1 MNTTGTPGHGTRPMG
16 HPGGMGG
23 KPKGKNKFTLVTVL
37 MWIIT
42 ALIGWAVFTNIKPY
56 EILATRFLIG
66 VSYQSLG
73 NILTSI
79 PFLGGIFK
87 LIWSLL
93 GLGMGTLLWAFFQIL
108 ELLPLALFGHS
119 AFLDNS
125 IARAGGKKYAS
136 NVNDHWEVKI
146 AKGIGNSLSTEV
158 LRFLIL
164 LGLGMY
170 ILDFFLCLYIF
181 PPVKGGTIADLF
193 KVLYTGQFGKLDW
206 ANIFIALVTVT
217 AVELL
222 FKLRS
227 ILKKISEDM
236 SS

>member
-1 MNTTGTPGHGTRPMG
+1 VNTAGTPGNGSTRP
-16 HPGGMGG
+16 PGYA
-23 KPKGKNKFTLVTVL
+23 KPKGKKKQPIMITLL

-42 ALIGWAVFTNIKPY
+42 GLIGWAIFTNIKPY

-66 VSYQSLG
+66 VSYESLG
-73 NILTSI
+73 NFLTSI

-125 IARAGGKKYAS
+125 IARAGGKKY
-136 NVNDHWEVKI
+136 NTTENDHWEVKV
-146 AKGIGNSLSTEV
+146 AKSVGNSLSTEV

-164 LGLGMY
+164 LGIAVY
-170 ILDFFLCLYIF
+170 VVDFLLCLYIF
-181 PPVKGGTIADLF
+181 PPVKEGTIADLF
-193 KVLYTGQFGKLDW
+193 KVLYTGQFNKLDW
-206 ANIFIALVTVT
+206 GNIFTALVTVT

-222 FKLRS
+222 FKLRT
-227 ILKKISEDM
+227 ILKKVADDINN
-236 SS
+236 

>member
-1 MNTTGTPGHGTRPMG
+1 MNTAGTPGNGSARP
-16 HPGGMGG
+16 PGYA
-23 KPKGKNKFTLVTVL
+23 KPKGKKKFTIITLL

-42 ALIGWAVFTNIKPY
+42 ALIGWAIFTNIKPY
-56 EILATRFLIG
+56 EVLATRFLIG

-73 NILTSI
+73 NFLTSI

-125 IARAGGKKYAS
+125 IARAGGKKY
-136 NVNDHWEVKI
+136 NTLENDHWEVKV
-146 AKGIGNSLSTEV
+146 AKTVGNSLSTEV

-164 LGLGMY
+164 LGIAVY
-170 ILDFFLCLYIF
+170 VVDFFLCLYIF

-206 ANIFIALVTVT
+206 GNIFVALITVT

-227 ILKKISEDM
+227 ILKKVADDING
-236 SS
+236 